1 MADAPLYLLRLP
13 QYLALMLLFGLPLLQ
28 WRAGR
33 ALRDSGDAEA
43 AGFDPR
49 PLRSWLLACA
59 LAALALNAAE
69 APLKAMRL
77 LWLSLP
83 ELDAASLA
91 WYVFDTAAGRAWLV
105 RGMLLL
111 AVAGVLVAA
120 SRGSRGLPV
129 RGLCVLSGLALAT
142 LLWNGHAAA
151 SAGAA
156 GVLRLG
162 LGGLHLLAAA
172 AWLGAIAGFLA
183 MLAGD
188 WPRRGDIVTLRR
200 WHARLHAFAT
210 TGGALVAVLVASG
223 IVHYAWIIEWRW
235 SPATLLATPYGR
247 WMLFKLAMFAAM
259 LALAALHRWI
269 LVPRLAVPDGHP
281 DDPVRLRRSLRLEAA
296 AAVLVVAAVAVAGT
310 MSPHG

>member
-1 MADAPLYLLRLP
+1 MADAPLYLLRLT

-28 WRAGR
+28 WQAGCAR
-33 ALRDSGDAEA
+33 RNGDVA
-43 AGFDPR
+43 AGAELDAR
-49 PLRSWLLACA
+49 SLRRQLLACA
-59 LAALALNAAE
+59 LAALALNAVE

-105 RGMLLL
+105 RGALLL
-111 AVAGVLVAA
+111 AIAGLLVAA
-120 SRGSRGLPV
+120 SRGSRTLPV
-129 RGLCVLSGLALAT
+129 RALCVLSGLVLVT

-151 SAGAA
+151 SDGAA
-156 GVLRLG
+156 GALRLA

-188 WPRRGDIVTLRR
+188 WPRRGDIATLQR
-200 WHARLHAFAT
+200 WHAPLHAFAA
-210 TGGALVAVLVASG
+210 TGTVLAAILVASG
-223 IVHYAWIIEWRW
+223 IVHYAWIAEWRW
-235 SPATLLATPYGR
+235 LPATLATPYGR

-259 LALAALHRWI
+259 LALAALHRWV
-269 LVPRLAVPDGHP
+269 LVPRLAAPGGRP